1 MKPPPAME
9 RPLATVDVAIFAI
22 VDNALQVLLVRRP
35 DRAGEPFPG
44 SWALPGG
51 YIDVHKD
58 ASLEACAMRKLREKT
73 GVRSPY
79 LEQLGSWGGAKRD
92 PRGYTIT
99 CVYFALLNDALVTLD
114 RGSAAEA
121 PAWHPVQGDGVR
133 ERLAFDHATL
143 LAAALQRL
151 RNKVEY
157 TSLPAFLLPEHFT
170 LSELQSAYETVL
182 DRPVDKSAFRTRM
195 LAADFIEPTGEQR
208 ASVTRPALLY
218 RLKVR
223 TPVLFPRT
231 FSPRGEAG

>member
-1 MKPPPAME
+1 MKMPQTME

-22 VDNALQVLLVRRP
+22 IDNALQVLLVRRP
-35 DRAGEPFPG
+35 DCAGEPFPG
-44 SWALPGG
+44 CWALPGG

-79 LEQLGSWGGAKRD
+79 LEQLGSWGSAKRD

-99 CVYFALLNDALVTLD
+99 CVYFALLNAELVTLD
-114 RGSAAEA
+114 HSGKVEA
-121 PAWHPVQGDGVR
+121 PTWQPVDGDGVR

-157 TSLPAFLLPEHFT
+157 TSLPAFLLPESFT
-170 LSELQSAYETVL
+170 LSDLQSAYETVL
-182 DRPVDKSAFRTRM
+182 NRAVDKSAFRTRM

-208 ASVTRPALLY
+208 ARVTRPALRY

-223 TPVLFPRT
+223 TPGLFPR
-231 FSPRGEAG
+231 

>member
-1 MKPPPAME
+1 MKMPQTME

-99 CVYFALLNDALVTLD
+99 CVYFALLNAGSVTLD
-114 RGSAAEA
+114 IGDTVEA
-121 PAWHPVQGDGVR
+121 PTWRPVDGDGVR

-157 TSLPAFLLPEHFT
+157 TSLPAFLLPESFT
-170 LSELQSAYETVL
+170 LSDLQSAYETIL
-182 DRPVDKSAFRTRM
+182 DRAVDKSAFRTRM
-195 LAADFIEPTGEQR
+195 LAGDFIEPTGELR

-223 TPVLFPRT
+223 TAVLFPRT
-231 FSPRGEAG
+231 FSPRGETG